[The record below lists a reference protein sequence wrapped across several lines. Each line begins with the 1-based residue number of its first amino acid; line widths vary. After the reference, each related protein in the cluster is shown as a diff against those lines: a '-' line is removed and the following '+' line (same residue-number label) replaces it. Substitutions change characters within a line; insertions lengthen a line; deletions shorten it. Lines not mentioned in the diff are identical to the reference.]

1 MSVILFVDDPLSR
14 TSKFHPSH
22 SHSLRAL
29 ILVALLYPFAVR
41 ALLTGLLLVEGGCR
55 VVKSNR
61 MLNPGMT
68 GFPKE
73 NEQCLKSNRKH
84 R

>member
-1 MSVILFVDDPLSR
+1 MCICESTINILSPVIHTRDFRIARP
-14 TSKFHPSH
+14 F
-22 SHSLRAL
+22 
-29 ILVALLYPFAVR
+29 LVALLYPFAAR

-61 MLNPGMT
+61 MFNPGMT

-73 NEQCLKSNRKH
+73 NEQCLTSNRKH